1 MPHNKGMDWI
11 RLPKRL
17 AIYHRDGFDCIWC
30 RSVFPIDEMGYG
42 LQLDHVYFRAGNEAS
57 DLVTCCPNCNSAKQ
71 QMSLVKWLERLSF
84 ETGEAVQDIA
94 YRMMVALDTP
104 LNMREGRRLAELR
117 RPKSAKGKKK
127 KRHLK
132 VVEG

>member
-1 MPHNKGMDWI
+1 MPHNVGMDWI

-30 RSVFPIDEMGYG
+30 RTVFPIDELGYG
-42 LQLDHVYFRAGNEAS
+42 LQLDHVYFGAGNKAS
-57 DLVTCCPNCNSAKQ
+57 DLVTSCPNCNSAKQ
-71 QMSLVKWLERLSF
+71 QMPLVKWLEKVSL

-94 YRMMVALDTP
+94 YRVMVALDTP
-104 LNMREGRRLAELR
+104 LNMKEGRRLAELR
-117 RPKSAKGKKK
+117 RPKSVKGKKK
-127 KRHLK
+127 KRHLQ